1 MKRFFAFIL
10 SLMLLITICG
20 CDRTPTGSNPD
31 ADQNANIPTEDILLY
46 QAVHMAKQAGLAS
59 QENYLKGLDLPAEA
73 ISAGQ
78 LFTES
83 ASTDPVQAKILTGQ
97 TSDLLQ
103 KAYEILASACG
114 ASQLAFCSSLN
125 MFQPLQLPRTMEGT
139 TAIYL
144 RYSES
149 CHYLVTFTPFENN
162 RVIATLLPLPYSA
175 AEQLLLQYFT
185 DASDMNSQQI
195 QASVKAGAKASVK
208 ARNTGKATTADY
220 YIQLVTDA
228 LTKQPAVSSQQVAE
242 YVDDEEIIQ
251 LTVNMSKAMQA
262 GPGSAS
268 VYTFPQVLND
278 QVEQILENVT
288 DPDAL
293 RQYTRQT
300 IYLTYPNYH
309 SNTFG
314 TANIAANSILAK
326 LLKTNSLGPTA
337 KANEQ
342 PVLVLVELADGFTLL
357 VSVFPG
363 ENHIY
368 AYSFV
373 CVPQAYD
380 LLVAR
385 IEASGGNIVE

>member
-1 MKRFFAFIL
+1 
-10 SLMLLITICG
+10 
-20 CDRTPTGSNPD
+20 
-31 ADQNANIPTEDILLY
+31 
-46 QAVHMAKQAGLAS
+46 
-59 QENYLKGLDLPAEA
+59 
-73 ISAGQ
+73 
-78 LFTES
+78 
-83 ASTDPVQAKILTGQ
+83 
-97 TSDLLQ
+97 
-103 KAYEILASACG
+103 
-114 ASQLAFCSSLN
+114 
-125 MFQPLQLPRTMEGT
+125 ME
-139 TAIYL
+139 
-144 RYSES
+144 
-149 CHYLVTFTPFENN
+149 
-162 RVIATLLPLPYSA
+162 
-175 AEQLLLQYFT
+175 
-185 DASDMNSQQI
+185 
-195 QASVKAGAKASVK
+195 
-208 ARNTGKATTADY
+208 
-220 YIQLVTDA
+220 
-228 LTKQPAVSSQQVAE
+228 
-242 YVDDEEIIQ
+242 Q
-251 LTVNMSKAMQA
+251 LTVQQLGANAKAVAGTLAAASPKQKNDALAAIADALISRTPEIIEANKADLENAVKNNMSKAMQA

-314 TANIAANSILAK
+314 TANTAANSILAK

-363 ENHIY
+363 ENHLY

-380 LLVAR
+380 IVVAR
-385 IEASGGNIVE
+385 IEASGGNMIE